1 MKSKETFL
9 SRESIEKNGYETFRC
24 DCLYTSAGLK
34 SLVSLIES
42 NPATKKRLNA
52 ASFFGDYC
60 SFFDF

>member
-42 NPATKKRLNA
+42 NPARKKRLNA
-52 ASFFGDYC
+52 TTF
-60 SFFDF
+60 